1 MEPKYIA
8 AIEIASSKIKG
19 AIGYSDASGNLS
31 VLAVEEMP
39 ASNNVRYGRVQNIRE
54 VSSAVNDIIARL
66 EASPAVGKRRIR
78 ALALSIGGR
87 SLAGKRAQASAKFPD
102 ECEITGK
109 HIQRL
114 IFEAKQNFEAEKHII
129 EAIPRSYLVNNTAT
143 AQPVGTY
150 GDSLRAEFLM
160 ISCARET
167 IQNLE
172 RIKFAGSLTPEV
184 KYIIDAKATGDFVLT
199 ADDKELGTAL
209 VDVGAETTSVAIY
222 KSGTLASFRTI
233 PMGSRL
239 INLDLVAGLGTTE
252 EGAERMKRE
261 YAENPDGSAENV
273 RNYVHSRCGEIA
285 ANVFNQIENSGL
297 GTQAVTKIV
306 ITGGGARIK
315 DLAEQLSALSKLPVR
330 QAEMPSGVSFRV
342 AGRND
347 AANIDIVALL
357 SAASRVFQTS
367 CMADPEP
374 EQDDTPAEQEPV
386 FENVTVEKIE
396 RTAATETPTRTR
408 ENRPKPVPVP
418 DDEDD
423 LLRDDPDGEAEPEEK
438 SKPHKRF
445 GIFGWGRKQS
455 RREQKI
461 EKNEFEE
468 EEYDDSAEYESGPA
482 AGTAADDDHFE
493 DTKKGMEILRN
504 RFIKIFMP
512 PEGVADDDDDN
523 EK

>member
-114 IFEAKQNFEAEKHII
+114 IFEAKQNFEAEKYII

-172 RIKFAGSLTPEV
+172 RIKFAGSTSPEV
-184 KYIIDAKATGDFVLT
+184 KYIINAKATGDFVLS

-222 KSGTLASFRTI
+222 KNGTLASFRTI

-297 GTQAVTKIV
+297 GAQAVTKIV

-315 DLAEQLSALSKLPVR
+315 DLAEQVSALSKLPVR
-330 QAEMPSGVSFRV
+330 QAEMPTGISFRV

-347 AANIDIVALL
+347 ASNIDIVALL
-357 SAASRVFQTS
+357 YAASRVFTTS

-374 EQDDTPAEQEPV
+374 EQEDEIAEEQEPV
-386 FENVTVEKIE
+386 FENVTVEKME
-396 RTAATETPTRTR
+396 RPADEAPDRSRRTAAPA
-408 ENRPKPVPVP
+408 PVR

-423 LLRDDPDGEAEPEEK
+423 LLRDDPDNETEPEEEER
-438 SKPHKRF
+438 PHKRF
-445 GIFGWGRKQS
+445 GIFGWGRKPS
-455 RREQKI
+455 KRETKV

-468 EEYDDSAEYESGPA
+468 EEEDTGEYET
-482 AGTAADDDHFE
+482 TADTPADDDHFGE
-493 DTKKGMEILRN
+493 TKKSMEVLRN

-512 PEGVADDDDDN
+512 PEGVADKDDEN
-523 EK
+523 E